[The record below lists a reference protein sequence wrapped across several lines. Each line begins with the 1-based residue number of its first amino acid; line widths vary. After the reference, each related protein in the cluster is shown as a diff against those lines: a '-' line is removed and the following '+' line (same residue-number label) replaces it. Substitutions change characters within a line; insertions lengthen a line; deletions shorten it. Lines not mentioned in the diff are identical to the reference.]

1 MGRMARLFIVK
12 VDDGFTRGFLR
23 TRRYRWK
30 ILLATC
36 CNAST
41 FKVNDRPYHRLM
53 YNYPI
58 TLSIGCPYRHLRG
71 SNLHSGSILTHR
83 HLLLFIKY
91 LQNRL
96 TILRNNQ
103 MILFHIV
110 VQMFQNFH
118 KGKIL
123 YIFLFK
129 VVLEAHNLSIML
141 GFPTN

>member
-1 MGRMARLFIVK
+1 VSRMARLFIVE

-23 TRRYRWK
+23 TRRYWWE

-36 CNAST
+36 CNGST
-41 FKVNDRPYHRLM
+41 LKVNDRPDHRLM
-53 YNYPI
+53 HNHPI

-71 SNLHSGSILTHR
+71 SHLHSGPILTDG
-83 HLLLFIKY
+83 HLFLFIKY

-103 MILFHIV
+103 MILFHII
-110 VQMFQNFH
+110 VQMFQHFH

-129 VVLEAHNLSIML
+129 ILLKTHNLSTML